1 MTTLTK
7 RSKTAAAVLGLLLGA
22 ASGLLVAGASPAS
35 AAPVSV
41 SGASLAWGL
50 SGEQGG
56 GAFFGG
62 CNFLSAGK
70 AKDTG
75 SSRLWTENDGFYS
88 TSSGHVT
95 VEKPDADEKYAPP
108 TWATK
113 CQDPNGKPVS
123 PGSPTSLTRNRVVFS
138 EGTGTADPETG
149 TATVHWTGSVTSVFY
164 GGLTYWSATD
174 PVLEVAADGT
184 GTLTA
189 TASGYGA
196 DMNDPG
202 KWVPLPEKTVTLADL
217 HGVKVSST
225 GFTVTP
231 DYLGVSVRV
240 PEGATGQP
248 AKSAAN
254 EAYWGAFP
262 QSFVDFQQLTG
273 QSSYWFTSGGARDA
287 AKPATPL
294 AVSWSAPSASPTPTT
309 TPTKSSP
316 SPTASATPTRT
327 VTPKPSNTPTQSG
340 SCELA
345 DGIMGGSL
353 TWGFK
358 KSFRSY
364 VGGSAANAIT
374 AGDGLKILA
383 QDEAVAGKQSTG
395 TYQWPFE
402 SSSAYTS
409 PDDFTVQYG
418 GRITYSY
425 PAHYFKVVIADP
437 RLTVH
442 GKAGTLYA
450 DVSLTVSAPGTEAKT
465 DARDDVALASLDLSG
480 SAPKAGPA
488 GISRTLKTA
497 ILDTKAFTFNGS
509 SFYEKG
515 QRLDDATVL
524 LSGCSGNGPAPS
536 ASSGASGGV
545 SNPQPTDGDS
555 GLVPDLHYRP
565 DSLAST
571 GADAA
576 GPVTAAVACVATGVA
591 LVLIVRR
598 RKGRSAAHR

>member
-7 RSKTAAAVLGLLLGA
+7 RSKTATAVLGLLAGA

-70 AKDTG
+70 AGNTG

-95 VEKPDADEKYAPP
+95 VEKPDAADKYTQPA
-108 TWATK
+108 WATK

-138 EGTGTADPETG
+138 EGTGTADPEAG
-149 TATVHWTGSVTSVFY
+149 TATVRWTGSVTSVFY

-174 PVLEVAADGT
+174 PVLEVKADGT
-184 GTLTA
+184 GTLSA

-202 KWVPLPEKTVTLADL
+202 KWVSLPEKTVTLANL
-217 HGVKVSST
+217 RGVKVSPS

-231 DYLGVSVRV
+231 DYLGVSVHV
-240 PEGATGQP
+240 PDGATGQP

-287 AKPATPL
+287 AKPATPVTV
-294 AVSWSAPSASPTPTT
+294 AWTAPSAGPTPTT

-316 SPTASATPTRT
+316 APTVSATPTRS
-327 VTPKPSNTPTQSG
+327 VTPTPSNTATQSG
-340 SCELA
+340 SCEPA
-345 DGIMGGSL
+345 DGIKGGSL

-364 VGGSAANAIT
+364 VGGSAGNAIT

-395 TYQWPFE
+395 TYQWPFA

-465 DARDDVALASLDLSG
+465 DARSDVALASVDLYG
-480 SAPKAGPA
+480 SAAKTPS
-488 GISRTLKTA
+488 GITRTLHTA

-536 ASSGASGGV
+536 ASSGDGTGAS
-545 SNPQPTDGDS
+545 QPSGGDS
-555 GLVPDLHYRP
+555 GLVPDLRYRP

-571 GADAA
+571 GTDAT
-576 GPVTAAVACVATGVA
+576 GPITAAAACVATGLA
-591 LVLIVRR
+591 LVLIARR
-598 RKGRSAAHR
+598 RKSRSAAHR